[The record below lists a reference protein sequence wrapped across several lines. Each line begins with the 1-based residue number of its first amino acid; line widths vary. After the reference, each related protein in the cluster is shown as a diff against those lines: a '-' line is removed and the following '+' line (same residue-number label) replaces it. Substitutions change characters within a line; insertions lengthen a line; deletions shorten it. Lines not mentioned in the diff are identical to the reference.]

1 MHCTSARLHI
11 ECIYAVVYDE
21 QRHQLREAI
30 GMGEV
35 LPFSRQYFCRFVAVL
50 LQNLETDVEHQLIQ
64 DNWLLA
70 AANQVLSC

>member
-1 MHCTSARLHI
+1 MA
-11 ECIYAVVYDE
+11 YAVVYDE

-30 GMGEV
+30 GMEEV
-35 LPFSRQYFCRFVAVL
+35 LPFPRQYFCRFAAVL

-70 AANQVLSC
+70 ASNQVLSC